1 MNGGSEEIPVMF
13 EFLQNFWKLT
23 QVPKNKWFNYGLQY
37 IYIVYIWFNYGLTM
51 VFKWFNYGLSIVNSC
66 FIVVKLIENATI
78 EIRGLVDA
86 PKELKIYLP

>member
-1 MNGGSEEIPVMF
+1 MA
-13 EFLQNFWKLT
+13 
-23 QVPKNKWFNYGLQY
+23 
-37 IYIVYIWFNYGLTM
+37 
-51 VFKWFNYGLSIVNSC
+51 FKWFNYGLSIVNSC